1 MKHEIRW
8 NDELRE
14 WFCVRYGRTSEKAV
28 REDAQAEV
36 ELLFECQRP
45 LINLNAP
52 KKEGRSWGRPAQ
64 SQERMLG
71 AVVRIRMSRRM
82 KNGLAADANP

>member
-14 WFCVRYGRTSEKAV
+14 WFCVRCGRTSEKPV

-36 ELLFECQRP
+36 ELLFECQLP
-45 LINLNAP
+45 LI
-52 KKEGRSWGRPAQ
+52 Q
-64 SQERMLG
+64 
-71 AVVRIRMSRRM
+71 I
-82 KNGLAADANP
+82 

>member
-14 WFCVRYGRTSEKAV
+14 WFCVRCGRTSEKPV

-36 ELLFECQRP
+36 ELLFECQLP
-45 LINLNAP
+45 LI
-52 KKEGRSWGRPAQ
+52 
-64 SQERMLG
+64 
-71 AVVRIRMSRRM
+71 
-82 KNGLAADANP
+82 